1 MVAKP
6 LADFQ
11 ERLKILSVWP
21 KDPPVLIGYMSDL
34 VKVSANSSKFGDCA
48 LERQ

>member
-11 ERLKILSVWP
+11 ERLKILPVWP